1 MSEPLFFLQLKI
13 LFNHHRQVL
22 RNRDETETAPL
33 ISLQRLFNRA
43 FSSVTYHVIAGV
55 QEKEEMKIFM
65 PPLLICEHSSC
76 CAY

>member
-43 FSSVTYHVIAGV
+43 FSSVTYVVAGV